1 MSSND
6 TSVYAA
12 ARAASSQGIPSS
24 MRLQQVRSRIIY
36 INETNRKN
44 NSQQMQHNNSYTFN
58 TSSAKQGR
66 QYFTQSELQTLIP
79 TALTQAN
86 AGNS

>member
-6 TSVYAA
+6 SSVYNA
-12 ARAASSQGIPSS
+12 ARAASTQGIPSS
-24 MRLQQVRSRIIY
+24 MRLKQVQSRIIY
-36 INETNRKN
+36 VNETNRKI
-44 NSQQMQHNNSYTFN
+44 NSRPVPHNNSYTFN

-66 QYFTQSELQTLIP
+66 QYFTQTELQAIIP
-79 TALTQAN
+79 QSLASAN

>member
-12 ARAASSQGIPSS
+12 ARSASSQGMPSS
-24 MRLQQVRSRIIY
+24 MRLQQVRSRIMY

-44 NSQQMQHNNSYTFN
+44 NSQATQHNNSYTFN
-58 TSSAKQGR
+58 SSAAKQGR
-66 QYFTQSELQTLIP
+66 QYFTQAELQTLIP
-79 TALTQAN
+79 NALTQQY

>member
-6 TSVYAA
+6 SSVYLA
-12 ARAASSQGIPSS
+12 ARASSSQGISSS
-24 MRLQQVRSRIIY
+24 MRLQQVRSRVIY

-44 NSQQMQHNNSYTFN
+44 NSQPVPHNNSYTFN
-58 TSSAKQGR
+58 TSSAKEGR
-66 QYFTQSELQTLIP
+66 QYFTQSELQSLLP
-79 TALTQAN
+79 QSLTQQY

>member
-6 TSVYAA
+6 SSVYIS
-12 ARAASSQGIPSS
+12 ARASSSQGMSSS
-24 MRLQQVRSRIIY
+24 MRLKQVQSRIIY
-36 INETNRKN
+36 VGETNRKI
-44 NSQQMQHNNSYTFN
+44 NSQPVPHNNSYTFN

-66 QYFTQSELQTLIP
+66 QYFTQTELQAIIP
-79 TALTQAN
+79 QSLVTAN